1 MAGLR
6 SISLLALAAMA
17 NASPQFLPIPIPN
30 PFFNHQSCAQ
40 VGSGTQSGAYSINCG
55 VDRIGGDLLIAPLA
69 ALSFT
74 ECESFCG
81 KYSNCQGF
89 VYNELSQLCS
99 LKSVL
104 NPESLVPFS
113 STGIIPTTSNGYLS
127 TCAQLGA
134 SYKGYNIKC
143 GQSFTGGDLSSED
156 NKSFSSC
163 VDKCSSLPACVALV
177 FRGDENRCYYK
188 KALGTSSADSLGCVA
203 QNPTKPI
210 PTTTTT
216 TRSTT
221 TSALLP
227 TTTSMALST
236 TISVALPTTTSVALP
251 TTTSVA
257 VPTTIPVTLPTTVS
271 VSLSTTSLALPTTVS
286 VSLPSTTSV
295 ALPTTT
301 SVALPT
307 TTSVAL
313 PTTTSLALPTTTS
326 VAVPTTTSVV
336 LPTTIS
342 VTTPVVPTTI
352 PGAPTTTSAVVIPTT
367 ASTTSST
374 TSAGPAASP
383 GSCQASG
390 SQLGAYTTYCNTDFG
405 GNDLSNAQASSFAA
419 CGPICDQTPGCMGF
433 SYVGGNNPGVCYL
446 KSSKAAGNGTPN
458 DGVSSG
464 FKSIATPG
472 SLTTS
477 SAAAGTSQAS
487 TSAAGTNSAPAGT
500 TSAAAAPSGACGAV
514 GSGILFGSGYTAS
527 CATDFPGSF
536 DSGNSPANSFAACAP
551 LCDARSDCI
560 GYSYVGGVNPG
571 VCYFKSA
578 KGTAQSNPNVD
589 SAFKP
594 SVSVSS
600 SISASLTSVSVSSS
614 ISASLTSASVSTVT
628 VSATAIPITTTIFT
642 TANPVTTTIFTSATT
657 PAAAAPSGA
666 CTAFVGSTFGSG
678 YTAECQTDRAGGDI
692 SNAQASSFAGCAPLC
707 DAISGCIGYSF
718 VGGTGAGNC
727 YFKNNKQGASSNSN
741 VDVAFKPSAGSGT
754 TTTAATTTTLP
765 VSLTV
770 TSRLPAST
778 CLCRDEL

>member
-55 VDRIGGDLLIAPLA
+55 VDRLGGDLLIAPLP

-104 NPESLVPFS
+104 NPESFVPFS

-156 NKSFSSC
+156 SKSFSSC

-216 TRSTT
+216 ARTTTTSAAAAITTTRSTT

-227 TTTSMALST
+227 TTTSVALS
-236 TISVALPTTTSVALP
+236 TTTSVALP

-257 VPTTIPVTLPTTVS
+257 FSTTVS
-271 VSLSTTSLALPTTVS
+271 LAV
-286 VSLPSTTSV
+286 
-295 ALPTTT
+295 
-301 SVALPT
+301 
-307 TTSVAL
+307 
-313 PTTTSLALPTTTS
+313 PTTTS
-326 VAVPTTTSVV
+326 VAVPTTTSVALPSTTSLAVPTTASVV
-336 LPTTIS
+336 LPTTTS

-352 PGAPTTTSAVVIPTT
+352 PVAPTTTSAVVIPTT
-367 ASTTSST
+367 ASTSSST

-405 GNDLSNAQASSFAA
+405 GNDLSNTQASSFAA
-419 CGPICDQTPGCMGF
+419 CGPICDQTAGCIGF

-487 TSAAGTNSAPAGT
+487 TSATGTNSVPAGT

-514 GSGILFGSGYTAS
+514 GSGIVFGSGYTAS

-560 GYSYVGGVNPG
+560 GYSYVGGANPG

-594 SVSVSS
+594 SVSVSGS
-600 SISASLTSVSVSSS
+600 SISASFT
-614 ISASLTSASVSTVT
+614 TASVSTVT
-628 VSATAIPITTTIFT
+628 VSATAIPITTTVFT
-642 TANPVTTTIFTSATT
+642 TASPVTTTIFTSATT

-678 YTAECQTDRAGGDI
+678 YTAECQMDRAGGDI

-718 VGGTGAGNC
+718 VGGAGAGHC
-727 YFKNNKQGASSNSN
+727 YFKNDKQSASSNSN
-741 VDVAFKPSAGSGT
+741 VDVAFKPSAGSST